1 MELINN
7 FSKKIWIKPE
17 NNSKACYYLAMGQK
31 AKIDGFKPPKWG
43 GDWLKLS
50 GNDGTCTITASGD
63 FILRDYKYGFLSV
76 NTPIFPN
83 KYFYNKLPGRKKD
96 PYVLWCPEPKK

>member
-1 MELINN
+1 MELINHY
-7 FSKKIWIKPE
+7 SRKIWVKPE
-17 NNSKACYYLAMGQK
+17 TKDSLWLLPGQK
-31 AKIDGFKPPKWG
+31 INIDGFKPPKWG

-83 KYFYNKLPGRKKD
+83 KYFYKLLPGRKKD
-96 PYVLWCPEPKK
+96 PFSTWKPEPKQ